1 MNELLANYPAVLDVA
16 TVAEILGVTPSTV
29 RRLLK
34 ANVIPS
40 VKVGRLTRVT
50 KDKLIDYLEERNVQL
65 MKEKTNI
72 SLELLLLNDLL
83 RTKVIDKE
91 IYDKAVAKIN
101 ANQAQAA

>member
-1 MNELLANYPAVLDVA
+1 
-16 TVAEILGVTPSTV
+16 
-29 RRLLK
+29 
-34 ANVIPS
+34 
-40 VKVGRLTRVT
+40 
-50 KDKLIDYLEERNVQL
+50 
-65 MKEKTNI
+65 MKEKANI